1 MKSLKDRFSKYDN
14 EEVYFTIDNIEYKF
28 LGDEYISAMTDH
40 LNKNEYYDKKNYR
53 DIIGEFLF
61 DINQTFLENG
71 EERLSNVSCG
81 KTFEKI
87 FDEIA
92 IKGRDQKNK
101 KEKNKCIDIIRDLE
115 KFFNK
120 QFLVDPEN
128 NLHTTNKYINSL
140 MMPLIDSMLES
151 KFYSY
156 LPHSTNVVG
165 FEVYRNQLKNIDDN
179 IKTLFEN
186 VENINEEE
194 KKAFDIW
201 QEILKPIK
209 NIIED
214 GDFPGIR
221 QGLWIEINPK
231 LAYFDCVYDIAGV
244 NYGTYE
250 KLCEK
255 NSAKFYFSVTKEDVK
270 NRERFFIDNG
280 VKGKDDDEKFE
291 CEKKLFFKEFKK
303 TYIEILDKKL
313 NLKA

>member
-1 MKSLKDRFSKYDN
+1 MKSLKDRFSKYNN
-14 EEVYFTIDNIEYKF
+14 EEVYFTIDNIKYKF
-28 LGDEYISAMTDH
+28 LCDEYISTMTEY
-40 LNKNEYYDKKNYR
+40 LNKKEYYGKKNYR

-61 DINQTFLENG
+61 DINQTFSEK
-71 EERLSNVSCG
+71 RSSNFYSG
-81 KTFEKI
+81 RTFEKI

-92 IKGRDQKNK
+92 IKGRDPKSE
-101 KEKNKCIDIIRDLE
+101 KEKKKCINMIRDLE

-120 QFLVDPEN
+120 QFLADPEN

-140 MMPLIDSMLES
+140 MMPLIDSMFES

-165 FEVYRNQLKNIDDN
+165 FEVYKNQLKDIEDN
-179 IKTLFEN
+179 IEALFTN
-186 VENINEEE
+186 IKNINEEE

-209 NIIED
+209 NIIKN

-270 NRERFFIDNG
+270 NREKFFIDNG

-291 CEKKLFFKEFKK
+291 CEKKLFFTEFKK

>member
-1 MKSLKDRFSKYDN
+1 MKSLKDRFSKYNN
-14 EEVYFTIDNIEYKF
+14 EEVYFTIDNIKYKF
-28 LGDEYISAMTDH
+28 LCDEYISTMTEY
-40 LNKNEYYDKKNYR
+40 LNKKEYYGKKNYR

-61 DINQTFLENG
+61 DINQTFSGN
-71 EERLSNVSCG
+71 RSSNFYSG
-81 KTFEKI
+81 RTFEKI

-92 IKGRDQKNK
+92 IKGRDPKNK
-101 KEKNKCIDIIRDLE
+101 KEKKKCIDIIKDME

-120 QFLVDPEN
+120 QFLADPEN
-128 NLHTTNKYINSL
+128 NLHTINKYINSL

-165 FEVYRNQLKNIDDN
+165 FEVYKNQLKNIEDN
-179 IKTLFEN
+179 IEALFTN
-186 VENINEEE
+186 IKNINEEE
-194 KKAFDIW
+194 KKTFDIW

-209 NIIED
+209 NIIKN

-255 NSAKFYFSVTKEDVK
+255 NSAKFCFSVTKEDVK

-280 VKGKDDDEKFE
+280 VKGKNDDEKFE